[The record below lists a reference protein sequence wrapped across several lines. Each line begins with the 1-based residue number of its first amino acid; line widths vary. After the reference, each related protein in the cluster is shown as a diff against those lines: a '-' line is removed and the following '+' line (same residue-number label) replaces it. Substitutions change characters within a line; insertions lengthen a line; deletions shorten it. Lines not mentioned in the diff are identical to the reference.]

1 VLSRGEPSMVA
12 RGGVVLSGQG
22 SAAMV
27 SIWARKMGWMLTVE
41 GAPRR
46 RAWVEKNRWQGL
58 G

>member
-1 VLSRGEPSMVA
+1 MVA
-12 RGGVVLSGQG
+12 RGGVVLNGQG

-27 SIWARKMGWMLTVE
+27 SIWAWKLGWMLTVE